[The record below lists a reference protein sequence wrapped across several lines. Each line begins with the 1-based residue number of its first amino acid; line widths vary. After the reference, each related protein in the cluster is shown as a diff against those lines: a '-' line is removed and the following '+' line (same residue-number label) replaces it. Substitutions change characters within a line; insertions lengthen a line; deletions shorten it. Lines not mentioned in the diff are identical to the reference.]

1 MDSGSNEEDFGN
13 EKGDCSTE
21 DEDDCYDGN
30 LVDIDKDLDDSR
42 DLQVEMHTKW
52 LFFSRQGC
60 KKSNLQGNIWFNILF
75 NSLSISFS

>member
-1 MDSGSNEEDFGN
+1 MIVQWYVMNFQQKQECNILDSGSNEEDFGN

-42 DLQVEMHTKW
+42 DLQVEMHTK
-52 LFFSRQGC
+52 
-60 KKSNLQGNIWFNILF
+60 
-75 NSLSISFS
+75 